1 MRIPLL
7 TIIKSKIRIIKL
19 NDRSSK
25 LSMEIFYRLYGIS
38 RQGYSQALESLQDEK
53 QMMLG
58 IEKDVNSFRLECDR
72 RAGSRFL
79 FYNLDIKNKYNLG
92 VTSFERLMSR
102 YGLSLAPLRMRVVT
116 TNSSSQSWNYSNLC
130 NGLTIRGINQLV
142 VGDITY
148 LKLGKARYF
157 LFSLIDVFSLRIVG
171 YHLSKRMRK
180 EEAIQALEMFV
191 NLRGRENL
199 SNCIHHTDGGGQY
212 FAKKYLN
219 KLGEISSSVAKTC
232 LENGLAEQKNG
243 YIKNHL
249 IPTVRLDNPD
259 KLEQE
264 MDRIMH
270 FYNHERKQKELGWKS
285 PVQFEKGLRTEHENL
300 YVRLHDFEKNIPS
313 KAKRF

>member
-7 TIIKSKIRIIKL
+7 TIIKSKVVNI
-19 NDRSSK
+19 N

-38 RQGYSQALESLQDEK
+38 RQGYTQALESLQDEK
-53 QMMLG
+53 QMMLAIG
-58 IEKDVNSFRLECDR
+58 KEVKSFRLEHDR
-72 RAGSRFL
+72 RAGSRSL
-79 FYNLDIKNKYNLG
+79 FYNLDIKNKYNIG

-116 TNSSSQSWNYSNLC
+116 TKSSLQSWNYENIC
-130 NGLTIRGINQLV
+130 NGLIVSEINQLV

-191 NLRGRENL
+191 NLRGRENV
-199 SNCIHHTDGGGQY
+199 SGCIHHTDGGGQY

-219 KLGEISSSVAKTC
+219 KLGNIRSSVAKTC

-249 IPTVRLDNPD
+249 IPTVCLNNPD
-259 KLEQE
+259 ELGTE

-285 PVQFEKGLRTEHENL
+285 PAEFEKGLESEQKNL
-300 YVRLHDFEKNIPS
+300 YVRLHDFEKKIPS
-313 KAKRF
+313 EAKRF

>member
-1 MRIPLL
+1 MKIPLL
-7 TIIKSKIRIIKL
+7 TIIKSKVT
-19 NDRSSK
+19 NTN

-38 RQGYSQALESLQDEK
+38 RQGYTQALESLHDEER
-53 QMMLG
+53 MMLAIG
-58 IEKDVNSFRLECDR
+58 KEVNSYSLKHDR
-72 RAGSRFL
+72 RAGSRSL
-79 FYNLDIKNKYNLG
+79 FYNLDIKNTYGKG
-92 VTSFERLMSR
+92 ITKFEQLMSR

-116 TNSSSQSWNYSNLC
+116 TKSSSQSWNYSNLC
-130 NGLTIRGINQLV
+130 NGLIVSGINQLV

-157 LFSLIDVFSLRIVG
+157 LFCLIDLFSLRIVG

-180 EEAIQALEMFV
+180 EEAIQALEMFIS
-191 NLRGRENL
+191 LRGRENV

-219 KLGEISSSVAKTC
+219 KLGNISSSVAKTC

-249 IPTVRLDNPD
+249 IPTVCLSNPD
-259 KLEQE
+259 KLGQE

-285 PVQFEKGLRTEHENL
+285 PVEFEKGLESAQKNL
-300 YVRLHDFEKNIPS
+300 YVRLHDFEKKIPS
-313 KAKRF
+313 EAKRF